1 MRKLLKL
8 IIGVISSIILLM
20 YLTLPFVKIGD
31 DKYKVFEY
39 IKYIFDNISMTFKN
53 VELTDVDM
61 LYTVVAWLLMFI
73 IVIVPIISLVVIS
86 ILIMPRMYES
96 RMYIMAWKSSILTI
110 LTVNSA
116 KCSRE
121 QLAQQ

>member
-39 IKYIFDNISMTFKN
+39 IKYIFDN
-53 VELTDVDM
+53 
-61 LYTVVAWLLMFI
+61 LM
-73 IVIVPIISLVVIS
+73 S
-86 ILIMPRMYES
+86 ILSDGR
-96 RMYIMAWKSSILTI
+96 
-110 LTVNSA
+110 
-116 KCSRE
+116 
-121 QLAQQ
+121 